1 MTAEAASVA
10 RRDAAVVKGHTMFA
24 KLEGADFLTAGG
36 QLAVL
41 GLLVAVLALVAE
53 L

>member
-1 MTAEAASVA
+1 MA
-10 RRDAAVVKGHTMFA
+10 RRDAAVVKGHVMFA
-24 KLEGADFLTAGG
+24 KLEGAADFLVAGG

-41 GLLVAVLALVAE
+41 GLLVAILALPE